1 MNNNASYFSMCDKN
15 ILGCLPGDNCG
26 EAEHEDVEGDVDEVE
41 GGQALHQLVKVWLGG
56 LH

>member
-1 MNNNASYFSMCDKN
+1 MCDKN